1 MTEQKQFKNKD
12 QMIEAIKDADQI
24 YLLTQKGDEQPLSHI
39 LLNDNSTASTLAF
52 VVLNFIASTRLMI
65 NADEA
70 VSIATNWRVSA
81 LPADLVKE
89 MKLISTRVK
98 LHFYNERKTEADDE

>member
-1 MTEQKQFKNKD
+1 MSEKD
-12 QMIEAIKDADQI
+12 TLEKEKMIEAINKADNV
-24 YLLTQKGDEQPLSHI
+24 YLLTQKGNEQPLSHI

-70 VSIATNWRVSA
+70 VSIATRGRVSA

-89 MKLISTRVK
+89 MQLISTRVK